1 MVSRREV
8 LSLEGIIVGSTCGII
23 IGLVVIGVTP
33 VIIISRKDTP
43 TNLNN
48 YLKSH
53 SSLTGLFL
61 PLTFLTQVFLA
72 IIGLIIGVVY
82 SFLPT
87 SIAGPG
93 LGSPNYIFTLGIMLF
108 SLIIFLPILLSLRT
122 AWKGISI
129 IHISFAGIFG
139 WLLPHIMA

>member
-23 IGLVVIGVTP
+23 IGLVVIGITP
-33 VIIISRKDTP
+33 VIIISQKGTP
-43 TNLNN
+43 ANLNN
-48 YLKSH
+48 YLKNH

-61 PLTFLTQVFLA
+61 PLTFLIQVFLA

-82 SFLPT
+82 SFLPV
-87 SIAGPG
+87 SISGSG

-108 SLIIFLPILLSLRT
+108 SLIIFLPVLLLLRS

-129 IHISFAGIFG
+129 MHISFVGTFG